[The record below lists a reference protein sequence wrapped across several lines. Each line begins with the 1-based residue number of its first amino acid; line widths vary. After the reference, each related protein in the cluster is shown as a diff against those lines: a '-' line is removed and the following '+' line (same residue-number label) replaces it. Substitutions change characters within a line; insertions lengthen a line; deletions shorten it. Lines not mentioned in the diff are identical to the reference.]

1 MESLIASPLFGITL
15 SLLAFEAGSIVF
27 KKTKS
32 PFFNP
37 LLVGTSLVIFIL
49 LYFNIDIENYNK
61 GAGFISF
68 FLGPATVVLAV
79 PLYNQMKLLKS
90 NSVAIITGILVGSV
104 ASIISVV
111 LFSRLLAIDEL
122 LLLSLIPKSITTPIG
137 IELSKQIGGLPSL
150 TVISIV
156 IAGNTGYIAAP
167 FICRLF
173 RIKNPVAKGIAIGT
187 SAHALGTTK
196 AIEMGEVEGA
206 MGGLAIGLAGIVTV
220 LTTPLL
226 LKFLL

>member
-220 LTTPLL
+220 LITPLL

>member
-49 LYFNIDIENYNK
+49 LYFKIDIENYNK

-111 LFSRLLAIDEL
+111 LFSRLLGIDEL

-167 FICRLF
+167 YICSLF

-206 MGGLAIGLAGIVTV
+206 MGGLAIGIAGIVTV
-220 LTTPLL
+220 LITPLL

>member
-15 SLLAFEAGSIVF
+15 SLLAFEAGNIVF

>member
-1 MESLIASPLFGITL
+1 MRSLIASPLFGITL
-15 SLLAFEAGSIVF
+15 SLLAFEAGTIVF

-37 LLVGTSLVIFIL
+37 MIVGTSIIVLIL
-49 LYFNIDIENYNK
+49 LYFNIEIENYNK
-61 GAGFISF
+61 GASFISF

-79 PLYNQMKLLKS
+79 PLYNQMSLLKS
-90 NSVAIITGILVGSV
+90 NSIAIISGILAGCV

-111 LFSRLLAIDEL
+111 ALSKLLGIDEQL
-122 LLLSLIPKSITTPIG
+122 LLTLIPKSITTPIG
-137 IELSKQIGGLPSL
+137 IELSKQIGGIPSL

-167 FICRLF
+167 YICRLF
-173 RIKNPVAKGIAIGT
+173 RISDPVAKGIAIGT

-206 MGGLAIGLAGIVTV
+206 MGGLAIGIAGIVTV
-220 LTTPLL
+220 LIVPVL

>member
-111 LFSRLLAIDEL
+111 LFSRLLGIDDL

-167 FICRLF
+167 YICRLF
-173 RIKNPVAKGIAIGT
+173 RITNPVAKGIAIGT

-206 MGGLAIGLAGIVTV
+206 MGGLAIGIAGIVTV
-220 LTTPLL
+220 LITPLL

>member
-1 MESLIASPLFGITL
+1 MRSLIESPIFGITL
-15 SLLAFEAGSIVF
+15 SLLAFEAGSIIF
-27 KKTKS
+27 RKMKS

-37 LLVGTSLVIFIL
+37 LLVGTSIVIFVL
-49 LYFNIDIENYNK
+49 LFFNIEIESYNR
-61 GAGFISF
+61 GANFISF

-90 NSVAIITGILVGSV
+90 NSVSIMSGIFIGSV
-104 ASIISVV
+104 ASVISVTV
-111 LFSRLLAIDEL
+111 FARLLGLDEQ

-156 IAGNTGYIAAP
+156 LAGNTGYIAAP
-167 FICRLF
+167 YICRLF
-173 RIKNPVAKGIAIGT
+173 RIENPVAKGVAIGT
-187 SAHALGTTK
+187 SSHALGTTR

-206 MGGLAIGLAGIVTV
+206 MSGLAIGVAGIVTV
-220 LTTPLL
+220 LIVPML

>member
-90 NSVAIITGILVGSV
+90 NSVAIITGIFVGSV

-111 LFSRLLAIDEL
+111 LFSRLLGLNEL

-167 FICRLF
+167 YICRLF
-173 RIKNPVAKGIAIGT
+173 RIKNPVAKGVAIGT

-206 MGGLAIGLAGIVTV
+206 MSGLAIGIAGIVTV
-220 LTTPLL
+220 LITPLL